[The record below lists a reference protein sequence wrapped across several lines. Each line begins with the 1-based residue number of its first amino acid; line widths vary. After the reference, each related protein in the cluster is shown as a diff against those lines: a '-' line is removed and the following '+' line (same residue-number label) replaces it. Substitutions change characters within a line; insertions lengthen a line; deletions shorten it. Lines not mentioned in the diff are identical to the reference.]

1 MFKFLKRLFRKRVKM
16 VYSLLGGIIEDN
28 SEDLYQ
34 KDTYKARITTRT
46 FFTNL
51 RVYVFKNDR
60 NPFNQ
65 IEDVVTKNEDGS
77 FTVEVKTDKSF
88 DKLVIVTESE
98 NIEPDY
104 KLDVVPRNYHI
115 PPAGGVIE
123 FIASAENYNSKDN
136 PEMFTIT
143 VKSEAIEGRYWNYE
157 NNKIFA
163 ILAPKDP
170 SVDLTGDVIVKYK
183 HRSTRTHVYQDR
195 E

>member
-1 MFKFLKRLFRKRVKM
+1 M

-115 PPAGGVIE
+115 PPEGGTIE